1 MKPGIKTII
10 AGGVMFLVGAFVVPL
25 LFILPLILEH
35 EQAAQFKA
43 PGSIEVAVKKPG
55 RYYLWNDYQA
65 VYNGK
70 SYNRSES
77 IPDGLEIRIRDAD
90 GHELQIVSDGSIS
103 TSGGSS
109 AKKSIGYVGVEHP
122 GKVTV
127 QVTGGSEDRI
137 FSFSQSGLLRIFG
150 LILGGFGLSVIVA
163 VGGIGLVIWGSVKLV
178 RANRKGEP
186 NAAPNGGP
194 AAQLGN
200 SVVTEGPPSV
210 S

>member
-1 MKPGIKTII
+1 MKPGIKTIV
-10 AGGVMFLVGAFVVPL
+10 AGGVMFLMGAFVVPL

-35 EQAAQFKA
+35 DQDAQFKA
-43 PGSIEVAVKKPG
+43 PGSIEVTAKKPG
-55 RYYLWNDYQA
+55 RYYLWNDYRT

-70 SYNRSES
+70 SYDRSES
-77 IPDGLEIRIRDAD
+77 IPDGLEIQIRAAD
-90 GHELQIVSDGSIS
+90 GHELQFVSHGSIS

-137 FSFSQSGLLRIFG
+137 LSFSQSGLLRMFG
-150 LILGGFGLSVIVA
+150 LILGGFGLSMIVA
-163 VGGIGLVIWGSVKLV
+163 IGGIGLIIWGILKLV

-194 AAQLGN
+194 ATRLGN
-200 SVVTEGPPSV
+200 SGVAEGPPSV